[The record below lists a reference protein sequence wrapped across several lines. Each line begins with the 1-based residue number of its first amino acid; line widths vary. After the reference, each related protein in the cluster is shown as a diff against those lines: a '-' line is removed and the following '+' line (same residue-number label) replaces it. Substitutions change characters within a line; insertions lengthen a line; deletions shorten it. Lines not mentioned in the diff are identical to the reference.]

1 MRSSPLLVLP
11 VTAIG
16 LAAIAVIVFANAEI
30 ANAQQQQEEDI
41 TTMSE
46 GTTMF
51 ESIDDGFRVQ
61 VPNGWVIED
70 IDNTNFTLQRAEA
83 ELGYALIAN
92 ICPQEQ
98 ALSVIGGGGTYDC
111 EQPPDNIYMMK
122 FSDLRDWPAFASA
135 RNDNITIPDFLS
147 FYIQSFMQ
155 GAVGVRN
162 IETVN
167 NTDTTVNLTS
177 VQTNQTIKTAPAKLV
192 EFTYRTAPVA
202 DDDND
207 RGIEMRQFGLLVLNG
222 TTGYNLFYERPAFLL
237 TSGQLP
243 APVQQI
249 FESFELITA
258 NAATIATIT
267 PVPTS
272 TTSDAANI
280 ATGANA
286 TTTTISNMTLD
297 AAKEQYLTVWNQTEF
312 NIAFSTYV
320 EPGSAAAYGIYEEH
334 DNSNNNI
341 FRPGETIVLYIEPVA
356 FGHRQILDDQGNI
369 QYLMNFTADFLI
381 ADANGNELLTFEDVP
396 LGSII
401 SYRQNT
407 ELFLELTITQDQPFP
422 VGDYIITYIIHDQVS
437 GESLEIERRITIDDS
452 ATVGSV
458 GLSDNNNSMQTL
470 PPQQPQEEEP
480 AVGNEGL

>member
-1 MRSSPLLVLP
+1 MRSPPLLVLL

-16 LAAIAVIVFANAEI
+16 LAAITVVVFANAEV
-30 ANAQQQQEEDI
+30 ANAQQQEEDI
-41 TTMSE
+41 TIMSE
-46 GTTMF
+46 GTTTF
-51 ESIDDGFRVQ
+51 ENIDDGFRVQ

-70 IDNTNFTLQRAEA
+70 IDNTNLTLRRAEA

-98 ALSVIGGGGTYDC
+98 ALSVIDDDTYEC
-111 EQPPDNIYMMK
+111 EQPPDNVYMMK
-122 FSDLRDWPAFASA
+122 FSDLRDWPAFASV

-155 GAVGVRN
+155 DAVGVRN

-167 NTDTTVNLTS
+167 NVDTTVNLTS
-177 VQTNQTIKTAPAKLV
+177 VQTNQTIKTVPAKLV

-202 DDDND
+202 DDND
-207 RGIEMRQFGLLVLNG
+207 RGIEMRQFGLLVLNE

-249 FESFELITA
+249 FESFELVTA
-258 NAATIATIT
+258 NAATTRATIA
-267 PVPTS
+267 PIPTS

-280 ATGANA
+280 TTGANA

-334 DNSNNNI
+334 DNNNI
-341 FRPGETIVLYIEPVA
+341 FRPGETMVLYVEPVA
-356 FGHRQILDDQGNI
+356 FGHRQILDSQGNI

-381 ADANGNELLTFEDVP
+381 SDANGNELLTFEDVP

-437 GESLEIERRITIDDS
+437 GESLEIDKRITIDDNPAIGS
-452 ATVGSV
+452 AGF
-458 GLSDNNNSMQTL
+458 SDNNDSMQTL
-470 PPQQPQEEEP
+470 SPQQPQEEEP
-480 AVGNEGL
+480 AAGNEGL

>member
-1 MRSSPLLVLP
+1 MRLSPLLVLL

-16 LAAIAVIVFANAEI
+16 LAAIAVVVFANAEI
-30 ANAQQQQEEDI
+30 ANAQQQEEDI
-41 TTMSE
+41 TTISE
-46 GTTMF
+46 GTTTTF
-51 ESIDDGFRVQ
+51 ESIVDGFHVQ
-61 VPNGWVIED
+61 APNGWVIED
-70 IDNTNFTLQRAEA
+70 IDNTNFTLRRAEA

-98 ALSVIGGGGTYDC
+98 ALSVIGGGTYDC
-111 EQPPDNIYMMK
+111 EQSPDNVYMMR
-122 FSDLRDWPAFASA
+122 FSDLRDWPEFASA
-135 RNDNITIPDFLS
+135 RNDNITTPDFLS
-147 FYIQSFMQ
+147 FYIQHFMQ

-167 NTDTTVNLTS
+167 NIDTTVNLTS
-177 VQTNQTIKTAPAKLV
+177 AQTNHIIKTVPAKLV

-202 DDDND
+202 DDDNN

-237 TSGQLP
+237 PSGQLP

-258 NAATIATIT
+258 NATTIT
-267 PVPTS
+267 TPIPTS
-272 TTSDAANI
+272 TTNDTANI
-280 ATGANA
+280 TTGANA
-286 TTTTISNMTLD
+286 TKTTISNMTLE

-320 EPGSAAAYGIYEEH
+320 EPDSAAAYGIYEEH
-334 DNSNNNI
+334 DDV
-341 FRPGETIVLYIEPVA
+341 FRPGETMVLYIEPVA
-356 FGHRQILDDQGNI
+356 FGHGQILDDQGNTQ

-396 LGSII
+396 LGSIV

-422 VGDYIITYIIHDQVS
+422 VGDYMITYIIHDQVS
-437 GESLEIERRITIDDS
+437 GESLEIDKRITIADNPTIGS
-452 ATVGSV
+452 A
-458 GLSDNNNSMQTL
+458 GLSDNNDSMQTL
-470 PPQQPQEEEP
+470 SPQQPQEEEP
-480 AVGNEGL
+480 AAGNEGL

>member
-1 MRSSPLLVLP
+1 MMRSSPLLVLL

-16 LAAIAVIVFANAEI
+16 LAAITVVVFANAEI
-30 ANAQQQQEEDI
+30 ANAQQEEDDDI
-41 TTMSE
+41 TTISE
-46 GTTMF
+46 GTTTF
-51 ESIDDGFRVQ
+51 ESIVDGFRLQ

-70 IDNTNFTLQRAEA
+70 IDNTNFTLRRAEA

-111 EQPPDNIYMMK
+111 EQPPDNVYMMR

-135 RNDNITIPDFLS
+135 RNDNITTLDFLS
-147 FYIQSFMQ
+147 FYIQEFMQ

-167 NTDTTVNLTS
+167 NIDTTVNLTS
-177 VQTNQTIKTAPAKLV
+177 AQINQTIKTIPAKLV
-192 EFTYRTAPVA
+192 EFTYRTAPIA

-249 FESFELITA
+249 FESFELVTA
-258 NAATIATIT
+258 NATTRATIAPI
-267 PVPTS
+267 PTS

-280 ATGANA
+280 TTSANA
-286 TTTTISNMTLD
+286 TTTSTISNMTLE
-297 AAKEQYLTVWNQTEF
+297 AAKEQYLTVWNQTVF

-334 DNSNNNI
+334 DNNNNI

-356 FGHRQILDDQGNI
+356 FGHRQILDDQGNT

-396 LGSII
+396 LGSIV

-437 GESLEIERRITIDDS
+437 GESLEIDKRITIADDNATISS
-452 ATVGSV
+452 A
-458 GLSDNNNSMQTL
+458 GLS
-470 PPQQPQEEEP
+470 
-480 AVGNEGL
+480 